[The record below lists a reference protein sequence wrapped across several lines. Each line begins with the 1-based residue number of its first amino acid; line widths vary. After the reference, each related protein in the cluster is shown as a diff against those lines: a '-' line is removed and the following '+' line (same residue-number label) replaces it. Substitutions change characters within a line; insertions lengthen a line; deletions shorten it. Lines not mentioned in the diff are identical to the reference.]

1 MGLTALLFAT
11 ACATAPARPPVQ
23 VGDGTAP
30 RVDPVVE
37 EEVAVE
43 EEVVEEEVVEDALTK
58 DGLTPPH
65 MAEREIKRAAVLLP
79 FSHPNANVRAEAEAM
94 LAAIELALF
103 EFGDE
108 NTVIIPKD
116 TAGKTSVAKARMK
129 DAITEG
135 ADLVLGPLFGANVQ
149 AVRDSARKE
158 GIPVV
163 AFSNDRAA
171 AGGGAY
177 LASIAPEEEVRRV
190 MQYVSNLGVR
200 SFAFLGPDNDYGR
213 RVESAMRSQVARQGG
228 AMISSAFYNPSST
241 APVDEALQISNAL
254 QSEIERAPGKVA
266 VMIPERGVKLLSVAP
281 LLPYNGVDLRQVKVL
296 GTGLWN
302 DSSVWREPSLY
313 EGYFAS
319 ANPSDLASFKQSYQR
334 IYGRA
339 PSDLA
344 VVGYDAA
351 AMAMRLA
358 SEDKISR
365 RGITNRDGFL
375 GSNGLFRFRSDGTS
389 ERGLSILQI
398 KPNQGAVLVE
408 PGPREFGDGR
418 S

>member
-1 MGLTALLFAT
+1 M
-11 ACATAPARPPVQ
+11 Q

-30 RVDPVVE
+30 RVDPVQNEEVVE
-37 EEVAVE
+37 EDNAPVE
-43 EEVVEEEVVEDALTK
+43 EEVVEEALTK

-65 MAEREIKRAAVLLP
+65 MAERDIKRLAVLLP

-103 EFGDE
+103 EFGD
-108 NTVIIPKD
+108 NGTIVIPKD
-116 TAGKTSVAKARMK
+116 TAGKASVAKARMK

-149 AVRDSARKE
+149 AVRDSARKKN
-158 GIPVV
+158 IPVV
-163 AFSNDRAA
+163 AFSNDRSA

-190 MQYVSNLGVR
+190 MQYVANQGVR
-200 SFAFLGPDNDYGR
+200 SFAFLGPNNDYGK
-213 RVESAMRSQVARQGG
+213 RVESAMRSQVSRQGG
-228 AMISSAFYNPSST
+228 AMISSAFYSPTSA
-241 APVDEALQISNAL
+241 APVDEALQVSTAL
-254 QSEIERAPGKVA
+254 IAEIERAPGKVA

-302 DSSVWREPSLY
+302 DSSVWREPSLFD
-313 EGYFAS
+313 GVFAS
-319 ANPSDLASFKQSYQR
+319 GNPSDIAAFKQSYQR

-344 VVGYDAA
+344 VIGYDAA

-358 SEDKISR
+358 AEDEIGR
-365 RGITNRDGFL
+365 RGITNSDGFL
-375 GSNGLFRFRSDGTS
+375 GANGLFRFRSDGTS
-389 ERGLSILQI
+389 ERGLSIMQI
-398 KPNQGAVLVE
+398 QPNRGAVLVE